1 MTIKRNRIF
10 YILAVIV
17 VIPTGLAS
25 RKFASHLPEI
35 INQYL
40 GDALWALMIYLIL
53 AFLFKN
59 RSIKWVALYSILFCY
74 MIETSQLYHAEWIDQ
89 IRNTWF
95 GGLVLGFGFLWSDL
109 LAYTIGVGFGAF
121 AETLIKKHQNIG

>member
-10 YILAVIV
+10 YILAVVV
-17 VIPTGLAS
+17 VIPNGLAS
-25 RKFASHLPEI
+25 RKFARHLPEI

-40 GDALWALMIYLIL
+40 GDALWALMIYLIV

-74 MIETSQLYHAEWIDQ
+74 MIEISQLYHVEWIDQ
-89 IRNTWF
+89 IRNTWL

-109 LAYTIGVGFGAF
+109 LAYTIGVGLGVL
-121 AETLIKKHQNIG
+121 AETLIKKYQNIG